1 MTRTRIPSR
10 AFLLLAFALSAP
22 TLLTST
28 AHAQAADNS
37 RQNKTESP
45 TADNQG
51 SVKSDRLT
59 TAQIRK
65 AIIADKGLSTYAHNI
80 KIIVQNGKITLK
92 GPVKSDE
99 EKQKVLAD
107 AGSVAASGQIADQIT
122 VKQ

>member
-1 MTRTRIPSR
+1 MIRKRTFSI
-10 AFLLLAFALSAP
+10 AALLIASTFSAP
-22 TLLTST
+22 HPLT
-28 AHAQAADNS
+28 AQAADNS
-37 RQNKTESP
+37 RQNKAESP

-65 AIIADKGLSTYAHNI
+65 ANIADKGLSTYPHNI
-80 KIIVQNGKITLK
+80 KIIVQNGKVTLK

-107 AGSVAASGQIADQIT
+107 AGSVAASGPIADQIT